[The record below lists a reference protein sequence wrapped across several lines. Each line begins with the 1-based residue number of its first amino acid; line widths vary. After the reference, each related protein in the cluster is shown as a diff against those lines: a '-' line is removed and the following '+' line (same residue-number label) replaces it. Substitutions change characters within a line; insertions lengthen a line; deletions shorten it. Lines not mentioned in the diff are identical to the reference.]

1 MKEEEEERLHAQ
13 DEVSQQQDFH
23 VPSTAQLGHHRTISR
38 KNDDCSTKTGI
49 FSETDTHRE
58 RHIQR
63 QTQTHAETDTYRNR
77 DRQTDRHIQRQ
88 TQTEK
93 MRTARGTFSTIQS
106 EVHLLTITES
116 TSQSEMDLLTAT
128 DCTGQSEMDLLTTTD
143 CTGQSEMDPLTTTD
157 STVQSYTIIIQWT
170 LPLQDQQVR
179 DRLS

>member
-1 MKEEEEERLHAQ
+1 MSRLVLGFSRPLNHQGSRGNERGGRGEATHTRRGQLATGFSRPINCTARSPQDDIKEKRRLHVK
-13 DEVSQQQDFH
+13 DE
-23 VPSTAQLGHHRTISR
+23 
-38 KNDDCSTKTGI
+38 KNRLYFQRQNT
-49 FSETDTHRE
+49 
-58 RHIQR
+58 QR
-63 QTQTHAETDTYRNR
+63 QTYTEADIDTCR
-77 DRQTDRHIQRQ
+77 DRHIQRQ

-116 TSQSEMDLLTAT
+116 TRQSEMDLFTA
-128 DCTGQSEMDLLTTTD
+128 TD

-179 DRLS
+179 ARL